1 MEKKGNGQEKK
12 GMDKGNMI
20 KDKQWSTKHYIAI
33 YRKLKIEQH

>member
-12 GMDKGNMI
+12 GMVKGNMR